1 MKRVSHSLALA
12 IAVLALPAASALAQ
26 QAPPPGTPKSP
37 FSERQQPLPAPD
49 GRGAGPKGPE
59 SRGPDQTGPEAK
71 GKSPHKGPEAAPP
84 QAQAQQGPPR
94 DRQLPDSP
102 AKKARQ
108 LADLYATLAAAGS
121 EEEAKPI
128 AERIERLWLTPS
140 SDTVGVLMERAV
152 KAANEK
158 KFDLASNLLDAAVD
172 LAPDYAEAF
181 NRRAYVNYML
191 SDVPRALGDLRR
203 VLALDPNHFKAME
216 GLGQL
221 LKDLGQKK
229 AALAVFRR
237 LKEVHPFS
245 SGIETTV
252 EELEREV
259 EGQDT

>member
-1 MKRVSHSLALA
+1 MKHVTDVRVLAL
-12 IAVLALPAASALAQ
+12 IAVALALPAAPSLAQ
-26 QAPPPGTPKSP
+26 QTQPPANPKTP
-37 FSERQQPLPAPD
+37 FSERQQPPPAPE
-49 GRGAGPKGPE
+49 GRSPG
-59 SRGPDQTGPEAK
+59 QTGPDAK
-71 GKSPHKGPEAAPP
+71 GKSPNRGPDAGPP

-94 DRQLPDSP
+94 DRALPDSP
-102 AKKARQ
+102 LKRARQ

-121 EEEAKPI
+121 EEEAKPV
-128 AERIERLWLTPS
+128 ADRIERLWLTPA
-140 SDTVGVLMERAV
+140 SDTIAVLMERAV

-158 KFDLASNLLDAAVD
+158 KFDLAFNLLDAAVD

-181 NRRAYVNYML
+181 NRRAFVNYML

-245 SGIETTV
+245 SGIDTAI

>member
-1 MKRVSHSLALA
+1 MKRIRTPVPFALLAAALS
-12 IAVLALPAASALAQ
+12 LPAAQALAQ
-26 QAPPPGTPKSP
+26 QSQPPGTPKSP
-37 FSERQQPLPAPD
+37 FSERQQPLPGPESK
-49 GRGAGPKGPE
+49 GAEPKGP
-59 SRGPDQTGPEAK
+59 DAK
-71 GKSPHKGPEAAPP
+71 GKGPHRGPEAAPAP
-84 QAQAQQGPPR
+84 SQAQQQGPPR
-94 DRQLPDSP
+94 DRSLPDSP
-102 AKKARQ
+102 AKRARQ

-128 AERIERLWLTPS
+128 AERIERLWLTPA
-140 SDTVGVLMERAV
+140 SDTIGVLMERAV